1 MWEQEESRSGKVSM
15 ILLPTYLSFDAYET
29 LVITGVVNDPFTFP
43 GNKIWITA
51 ISVSFG
57 EDTEYAVI

>member
-1 MWEQEESRSGKVSM
+1 MV
-15 ILLPTYLSFDAYET
+15 LLPTYLPFDAYVT

-43 GNKIWITA
+43 DNKIWITA

-57 EDTEYAVI
+57 KDTEYAVV